1 LFFKIKIVHY
11 YFLKQM
17 HFLKGGIVMKNF
29 VQKSAH
35 AFQTL
40 NPKFKNVIEQVLRV
54 VKKTFIK
61 VLLLLDKLIMYLY
74 IRIIFLL
81 IVVYIVA
88 DKLIELI
95 KEVKSKK

>member
-1 LFFKIKIVHY
+1 
-11 YFLKQM
+11 
-17 HFLKGGIVMKNF
+17 MKNF

-35 AFQTL
+35 EFQAL

-61 VLLLLDKLIMYLY
+61 VLLLLDKLIMYVY
-74 IRIIFLL
+74 IRIVFLL

-88 DKLIELI
+88 DKLAELI
-95 KEVKSKK
+95 KEVKSKNNATPMPLEHCRRSFARATLSL